1 MKTADLTQLP
11 LHDRNLDAGPPPWV
25 RGDMVE
31 DCRDVSGRTASLD
44 ELRRLDPLASFS
56 AVSAY
61 DFVHDFASFERLLR
75 PPADCHHEPEP
86 LHPKHQAKC
95 NQQKQAAERFSRE
108 ASRAANLL
116 RHRSQEPGAFQL
128 QPHLINSCHHSL
140 FKHPGKCLLP
150 GPHLRG

>member
-1 MKTADLTQLP
+1 MKYRRP
-11 LHDRNLDAGPPPWV
+11 LSRPPHDRNLDAAAALG

-31 DCRDVSGRTASLD
+31 DCRDVSGRAASLD
-44 ELRRLDPLASFS
+44 ELRRLDPLASSS

-75 PPADCHHEPEP
+75 PPADCHHEPAP